1 MPPGITLAGSNQAL
15 DASLPTIYR
24 EFRLLRDE
32 RGVMRSCATSLKL
45 NAHEGNTKYINN
57 YGRVVAYNV
66 TDGADIAQAQSL
78 ADTATGYSPS
88 EVAVQVVLGGRT
100 MRRVADP
107 DLLTRTGRILHN
119 AYDLKEDQD
128 GTTQLA
134 SFTGTTLG
142 AAGTVLSP
150 GHISGAGA
158 RVMIGN
164 SRANPE
170 PPDGDIFGVFHPLSV
185 HVVAGRLI
193 PWSNVPTGT
202 NVFGTN
208 TGAHAG
214 VTATNGGIA
223 SGMTEEL
230 VRKGYKAVGTIGGVI
245 VKTDA
250 NLTVDSS
257 DDCTGA
263 VFAREGLIYVSEEDP
278 TLVPDTSD
286 KSMRGA
292 VELNL
297 WGSYVWGNYRPA
309 AYGNPMTFD
318 ASMPT
323 S

>member
-1 MPPGITLAGSNQAL
+1 MPGPVLAGANQAL

-24 EFRLLRDE
+24 EFRVLRDE
-32 RGVMRSCATSLKL
+32 TGVMRSCATPMTLS
-45 NAHEGNTKYINN
+45 AHEGATKYINN
-57 YGRVVAYNV
+57 YGRVIAYNV
-66 TDGADIAQAQSL
+66 TDGSDIVQQQQL

-107 DLLTRTGRILHN
+107 DLLGRTGRMLNN

-128 GTTQLA
+128 GCTQLA
-134 SFTGTTLG
+134 SFTATTLG
-142 AAGTVLSP
+142 AAGTVISP
-150 GHISGAGA
+150 GHISGGAA

-170 PPDGDIFGVFHPLSV
+170 PPATSIFAVIHPLAS
-185 HVVAGRLI
+185 HVLAGRLV
-193 PWSNVPTGT
+193 PWSNVPTGS
-202 NVFGTN
+202 NVFGVN

-214 VTATNGGIA
+214 VTATNGGISSDFTA
-223 SGMTEEL
+223 SI
-230 VRKGYKAVGTIGGVI
+230 VREGYKALGTVGGAI

-250 NLTVDSS
+250 NLAVDSL
-257 DDCTGA
+257 DDFTGA
-263 VFAREGLIYVSEEDP
+263 IFAKENLIYVSELEPALDP
-278 TLVPDTSD
+278 DSSD

-292 VELNL
+292 VELNV
-297 WGSYVWGNYRPA
+297 WGSYVWGNYRA
-309 AYGNPMTFD
+309 GNCNPITFD

>member
-1 MPPGITLAGSNQAL
+1 MPVTLAGSGQAL

-32 RGVMRSCATSLKL
+32 RGVMRSCATSMKL
-45 NAHEGNTKYINN
+45 GAHEGSTKYINN

-66 TDGADIAQAQSL
+66 SDGADIAQAQSL

-88 EVAVQVVLGGRT
+88 EVAVQVILGGRT

-107 DLLTRTGRILHN
+107 DLLGRTGRILHN

-128 GTTQLA
+128 GCTQLA

-142 AAGTVLSP
+142 SAGTVISP
-150 GHISGAGA
+150 GHIAGGGA

-164 SRANPE
+164 SRSNPE
-170 PPDGDIFGVFHPLSV
+170 PPEGDIFAVIHPLSA
-185 HVVAGRLI
+185 HVLAGRL
-193 PWSNVPTGT
+193 VPYGSTPAGAAA
-202 NVFGTN
+202 FGAN

-214 VTATNGGIA
+214 VTTGPAAT
-223 SGMTEEL
+223 SGMATEL
-230 VRKGYKAVGTIGGVI
+230 IRKGYKALGTVGGVI

-263 VFAREGLIYVSEEDP
+263 VFAREGLIYVSEEEP
-278 TLVPDTSD
+278 KLEPDSSD

-297 WGSYVWGNYRPA
+297 WGSYVWGNYRA
-309 AYGNPMTFD
+309 ANYGNPLTFD
-318 ASMPT
+318 ASLPT